1 MEASLRLGHLLL
13 CTLPNFGRH
22 LGLSCKIFLFF
33 IKGRAKGNL
42 LPLTL
47 GCAGKRVGA
56 LWFVH
61 RVV

>member
-1 MEASLRLGHLLL
+1 MNCLKMRR
-13 CTLPNFGRH
+13 CGR
-22 LGLSCKIFLFF
+22 F
-33 IKGRAKGNL
+33 IKLYKGTGCAKGNL

-47 GCAGKRVGA
+47 GCTGKRVGA